1 MLPFLRKKA
10 QTLLGI
16 DISSTAVK
24 LLELSRTGN
33 RYKVESYGV
42 EPLTPNAVVEK
53 NINDVEGVGDVV
65 ARLVGRARPGI
76 KTSAVAVPGSAT
88 ITKVIEMDASLSED
102 DMENQLRVEADQYIP
117 FPLDEVRMDFP
128 VVGPVED
135 NPERVEVL
143 VVASRTENV
152 EMRADAL
159 EIGGLQPKVV
169 DVEAYA
175 MERAFQLI
183 LPGLPNAEEL
193 DTVAVFDIGA
203 TMTTLNVFHQGRSV
217 YTREQL
223 FGGKQLTEEIQR
235 RYGISMEEAGLAK
248 KTGELPEDYENEV
261 LQPFKDAI
269 VQQINRSLQFFY
281 SSSPHSKVDHV
292 ILAGGSA
299 TSSAR

>member
-117 FPLDEVRMDFP
+117 FPLDEVRMDFQ
-128 VVGPVED
+128 VVGPVEA
-135 NPERVEVL
+135 N
-143 VVASRTENV
+143 N
-152 EMRADAL
+152 
-159 EIGGLQPKVV
+159 GC
-169 DVEAYA
+169 
-175 MERAFQLI
+175 
-183 LPGLPNAEEL
+183 
-193 DTVAVFDIGA
+193 
-203 TMTTLNVFHQGRSV
+203 
-217 YTREQL
+217 
-223 FGGKQLTEEIQR
+223 
-235 RYGISMEEAGLAK
+235 
-248 KTGELPEDYENEV
+248 
-261 LQPFKDAI
+261 
-269 VQQINRSLQFFY
+269 
-281 SSSPHSKVDHV
+281 
-292 ILAGGSA
+292 
-299 TSSAR
+299 